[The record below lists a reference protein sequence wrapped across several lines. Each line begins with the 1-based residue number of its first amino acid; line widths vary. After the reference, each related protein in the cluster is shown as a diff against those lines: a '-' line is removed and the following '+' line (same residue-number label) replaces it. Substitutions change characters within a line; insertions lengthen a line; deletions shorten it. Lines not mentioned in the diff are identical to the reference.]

1 MTLHSSSLEQPGR
14 SSAATTAV
22 KRFKHLR
29 SILCAGV
36 AALALVS
43 ALPATAQNQAQD
55 EEAPARVARL
65 GLMEGNVQQ
74 RLAGEQTWRRAEPNI
89 PLTSGD
95 SLRTVGDAR
104 AELASGAST
113 LRLNRNADLEV
124 SALDDNTTRLTLN
137 QGSLQLRVHQL
148 YPDEQLEINTANLAM
163 VITQPGNFRLDVDP
177 NDATTRVT
185 ASSGAAML
193 YGENGASFQI
203 TADGQRQLFA
213 GRNLTRNRAP
223 IALRNDDFD
232 LWAANRDRGEELSV
246 SARFVSRDTIGYQ
259 ELDQNG
265 DWAADPQYGN
275 VWFPRGIVANWA
287 PYRYGQWR
295 WVSPWGWTWVDD
307 APWGFAP
314 FHYGRWTQI
323 GPRWAWVPGPRQLRP
338 AYAPAL
344 VGYLGGATGVPPPG
358 GYRGTRPGAP
368 PPANWFPL
376 APGEAWQPGYR
387 TSPRNLGSIN
397 RGTLPIEQTRRDGY
411 RYENR
416 PGAYNPQ
423 QQLRAGGPGPDPFP
437 NGRQDRYERN
447 DRNDRYD
454 RNDRNDQN
462 NRNDNFGRP
471 PQRQDD
477 RNDPRSD
484 PRNDPRANQRYDQH
498 ADPRFNGNQP
508 PQRMPL
514 DPYPNGNNPRPM
526 QPRERPPQAQPQQPQ
541 QQFQAPQQQPQLRPQ
556 PEVQRPQPV
565 PSARPVEQRQPERAA
580 PPPVQ
585 QQPQPAQPISPLRA
599 AQQMHQQMQRQEAMP
614 QPQGQPAQP
623 SPQRQPEYR
632 NGPDSR

>member
-1 MTLHSSSLEQPGR
+1 MKPQPAPLETLTR
-14 SSAATTAV
+14 SSVLTKTMGRLRRGLFAVTAA
-22 KRFKHLR
+22 
-29 SILCAGV
+29 V
-36 AALALVS
+36 ALIS
-43 ALPATAQNQAQD
+43 ALPVTAQSQVQD
-55 EEAPARVARL
+55 EEAPAHVARL

-74 RLAGEQTWRRAEPNI
+74 RLAGDQTWQRAEPNI

-163 VITQPGNFRLDVDP
+163 VITQPGNYRLDVDP
-177 NDATTRVT
+177 NDATTRVS
-185 ASSGAAML
+185 ALAGAAML
-193 YGENGASFQI
+193 YGENGASFPLR
-203 TADGQRQLFA
+203 ADGQRLVLA

-223 IALRNDDFD
+223 EVLRTDDFD
-232 LWAANRDRGEELSV
+232 NWADARDRGEDQSV

-259 ELDQNG
+259 ELDQHG
-265 DWAADPQYGN
+265 DWSSDTQYGN
-275 VWFPRGIVANWA
+275 VWYPRVTVTNWA

-344 VGYLGGATGVPPPG
+344 VGYLGGATGVASTN
-358 GYRGTRPGAP
+358 YRGGRPSAP

-397 RGTLPIEQTRRDGY
+397 RG
-411 RYENR
+411 
-416 PGAYNPQ
+416 A
-423 QQLRAGGPGPDPFP
+423 
-437 NGRQDRYERN
+437 
-447 DRNDRYD
+447 
-454 RNDRNDQN
+454 
-462 NRNDNFGRP
+462 
-471 PQRQDD
+471 
-477 RNDPRSD
+477 
-484 PRNDPRANQRYDQH
+484 
-498 ADPRFNGNQP
+498 
-508 PQRMPL
+508 
-514 DPYPNGNNPRPM
+514 
-526 QPRERPPQAQPQQPQ
+526 
-541 QQFQAPQQQPQLRPQ
+541 
-556 PEVQRPQPV
+556 
-565 PSARPVEQRQPERAA
+565 
-580 PPPVQ
+580 
-585 QQPQPAQPISPLRA
+585 
-599 AQQMHQQMQRQEAMP
+599 
-614 QPQGQPAQP
+614 
-623 SPQRQPEYR
+623 
-632 NGPDSR
+632 

>member
-1 MTLHSSSLEQPGR
+1 MRYVMMNLRPAHVDLVGRLSTMTKFIRLLRRSLLA
-14 SSAATTAV
+14 SA
-22 KRFKHLR
+22 
-29 SILCAGV
+29 
-36 AALALVS
+36 AALALIS
-43 ALPATAQNQAQD
+43 TLPAVAQNQGQD
-55 EEAPARVARL
+55 EEAPSRVARVS
-65 GLMEGNVQQ
+65 LMEGNVQQ

-95 SLRTVGDAR
+95 GLRTVGDAR

-148 YPDEQLEINTANLAM
+148 YPDEQLEVNTANLAM
-163 VITQPGNFRLDVDP
+163 VITQPGNYRLDVDP
-177 NDATTRVT
+177 NDATTRVS
-185 ASSGAAML
+185 AQAGAAML
-193 YGENGASFQI
+193 YGENGASYPLR
-203 TADGQRQLFA
+203 ADGQRQVFA
-213 GRNLTRNRAP
+213 GRNLTPNRAP
-223 IALRNDDFD
+223 EPLRTDDFD
-232 LWAANRDRGEELSV
+232 YWAAARDRGEDQSV

-265 DWAADPQYGN
+265 DWATDAQYGN

-295 WVSPWGWTWVDD
+295 WIAPWGWTWVDD

-323 GPRWAWVPGPRQLRP
+323 GPRWAWVPGPRQQRP

-344 VGYLGGATGVPPPG
+344 VGYLGGATGVPPG
-358 GYRGTRPGAP
+358 GYSGGRPAAP

-397 RGTLPIEQTRRDGY
+397 RGALPIEQTRRDGY
-411 RYENR
+411 RFENR
-416 PGAYNPQ
+416 PGMLSTPP
-423 QQLRAGGPGPDPFP
+423 RTAGQDPFS
-437 NGRQDRYERN
+437 NGRP
-447 DRNDRYD
+447 DRNNRSDRYD

-477 RNDPRSD
+477 RNDPRGD
-484 PRNDPRANQRYDQH
+484 PRYDQRN
-498 ADPRFNGNQP
+498 DPRFNGNLNGSP
-508 PQRMPL
+508 LPQRMPL

-526 QPRERPPQAQPQQPQ
+526 QPRERPPQVEPHRPQ
-541 QQFQAPQQQPQLRPQ
+541 QQFQPPPQPLPQQRPQ
-556 PEVQRPQPV
+556 PEFQRPQPV
-565 PSARPVEQRQPERAA
+565 PSARPIEQRQPERMA
-580 PPPVQ
+580 PVVPSQPPTV
-585 QQPQPAQPISPLRA
+585 QPQPAQQVSPMQSVRE
-599 AQQMHQQMQRQEAMP
+599 MNQQMQRQQAVP
-614 QPQGQPAQP
+614 QPQGQPAQQ
-623 SPQRQPEYR
+623 SPQRP
-632 NGPDSR
+632 

>member
-1 MTLHSSSLEQPGR
+1 MR
-14 SSAATTAV
+14 YV
-22 KRFKHLR
+22 MMNLR
-29 SILCAGV
+29 SAHVDLVGRPSTMTQIIRYLRRSLLASA
-36 AALALVS
+36 AALALIS
-43 ALPATAQNQAQD
+43 ALPAVAQNQGQD
-55 EEAPARVARL
+55 EEAPSRVARVS
-65 GLMEGNVQQ
+65 LMEGNVQQ
-74 RLAGEQTWRRAEPNI
+74 RLVGEQTWRRAEPNL

-95 SLRTVGDAR
+95 GLRTVGDAR

-163 VITQPGNFRLDVDP
+163 VITQPGNYRLDVDP
-177 NDATTRVT
+177 NDATTRIS
-185 ASSGAAML
+185 AQAGSAML
-193 YGENGASFQI
+193 YGENGASYPLR
-203 TADGQRQLFA
+203 ADGLRQIFA

-223 IALRNDDFD
+223 EPLRTDDFD
-232 LWAANRDRGEELSV
+232 YWAAARDRGEDQSI

-265 DWAADPQYGN
+265 DWATDAQYGN
-275 VWFPRGIVANWA
+275 VWFPRVTITNWA

-295 WVSPWGWTWVDD
+295 WIAPWGWTWVDD

-323 GPRWAWVPGPRQLRP
+323 GPRWAWVPGPRQPRP

-344 VGYLGGATGVPPPG
+344 VGYLGGATGVPPG
-358 GYRGTRPGAP
+358 GYRDGRPAGP

-387 TSPRNLGSIN
+387 TSSRNLGNIN
-397 RGTLPIEQTRRDGY
+397 RGAIPIEQTRRDGY
-411 RYENR
+411 RFESR
-416 PGAYNPQ
+416 PGVFNPQ
-423 QQLRAGGPGPDPFP
+423 PRAGNPGPDPFP
-437 NGRQDRYERN
+437 NNRQ
-447 DRNDRYD
+447 DRYD
-454 RNDRNDQN
+454 RNDRND
-462 NRNDNFGRP
+462 RNDNFGRP

-477 RNDPRSD
+477 RNDPR
-484 PRNDPRANQRYDQH
+484 NDQRYEQRN
-498 ADPRFNGNQP
+498 DPRFNGNLNGNPP

-514 DPYPNGNNPRPM
+514 DPFPNGNNPRPM
-526 QPRERPPQAQPQQPQ
+526 PPRERPPQAQPQQPQ
-541 QQFQAPQQQPQLRPQ
+541 QQFQPPPQAPQQRPQ
-556 PEVQRPQPV
+556 PEFQRPQPM
-565 PSARPVEQRQPERAA
+565 PPGRLIEQRPIEQRQPERVA
-580 PPPVQ
+580 PPPAPPQAVQ
-585 QQPQPAQPISPLRA
+585 PPPAQPMSPMQGVRE
-599 AQQMHQQMQRQEAMP
+599 MHQQMQRQQAVP